1 MSATPHHISARP
13 VAYRVREGCEALGI
27 SRAHL
32 YALEKRRKIRLVRVG
47 GRTLIPTYEIDRL
60 VREGA

>member
-1 MSATPHHISARP
+1 MQPTANSNRAA
-13 VAYRVREGCEALGI
+13 AYRVREGCAALGI

-32 YALEKRRKIRLVRVG
+32 YALEKRKKIRLVRVG
-47 GRTLIPTYEIDRL
+47 RRTLIPADEIDRL